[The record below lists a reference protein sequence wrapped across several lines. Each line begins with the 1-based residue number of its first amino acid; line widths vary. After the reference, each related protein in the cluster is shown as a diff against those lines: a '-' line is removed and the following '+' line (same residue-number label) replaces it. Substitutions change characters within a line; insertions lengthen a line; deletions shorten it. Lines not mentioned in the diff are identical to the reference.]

1 MTCKVL
7 LLTIITGFIG
17 AGNANAQTPGSGGT
31 TTTTNTITPLSPDDK
46 WELGIHVGTMLSN
59 GDIKSKPGFGV
70 GGHIRHSLDHV
81 FSLRG
86 NVSAGQFKGDDRP
99 KSARKHSTTYA
110 EVGGQAVITINNL
123 RFNRP
128 VRRVNL
134 NVFLGVG
141 ANTFKTKY
149 ENIPDFPASSGPAP
163 NGTFKGGINGNFN
176 GGAGIAY
183 RISPRV
189 NISVEETANIGF
201 GKSADYIDGDPNNA
215 FTLTSY
221 RDIVHY
227 MHVGLNFNLGIKKG
241 QSEPLYWINPM
252 STLQTDIAE
261 LKARPVYDPTDTDG
275 DGIIDAIDQEKTSP
289 AGARVDTRGVT
300 LDSDSDGLA
309 DFKDKEPYS
318 PPGYKVDAMGVAQ
331 IPKEPKLTEA
341 DVNKIVDGKLAGF
354 KPAAQQSQG
363 IIDWF
368 LPMIHYD
375 LDRYDIRRVEYE
387 NLFQVAQVMK
397 QNPSIRVVVAGHT
410 DKLSG
415 NNYNNVLSYNR
426 AKAAIDFL
434 VATHGVSRDRLLLN
448 WGGEDKGLVPSSGNS
463 LMNRRVE
470 FRVADGSDTEMGR
483 PEGPKAGKGS
493 FKGNKDAGY

>member
-17 AGNANAQTPGSGGT
+17 AANANAQTPGSGGT
-31 TTTTNTITPLSPDDK
+31 TTTTNTITPLSPNDK
-46 WELGIHVGTMLSN
+46 WELGINVGTMFSN
-59 GDIKSKPGFGV
+59 GDIQAIPGIGI

-86 NVSAGQFKGDDRP
+86 GISAGKFSGDDKGTNGRNY
-99 KSARKHSTTYA
+99 KTTYA
-110 EVGGQAVITINNL
+110 EASGQAVITINNL
-123 RFNRP
+123 RFTRP

-134 NVFLGVG
+134 NLFLGVG
-141 ANTFKTKY
+141 ASYFKTKY
-149 ENIPDFPASSGPAP
+149 DNIFDFPIAYGTAP
-163 NGTFKGGINGNFN
+163 RGTFDGGINGNAN
-176 GGAGIAY
+176 GGAGISY
-183 RISPRV
+183 RINSKV
-189 NISVEETANIGF
+189 NISVEHTVNVGF
-201 GKSADYIDGDPNNA
+201 GKAADYIDGDPNNA

-221 RDIVHY
+221 RDLVHY
-227 MHVGLNFNLGIKKG
+227 LHVGLNFNLGKKG

-252 STLQTDIAE
+252 SALQTDIAE

-309 DFKDKEPYS
+309 DYKDKEPYS

-341 DVNKIVDGKLAGF
+341 DVNKIVDGKLAAY

-397 QNPSIRVVVAGHT
+397 QNPSLRVVVSGHT

-448 WGGEDKGLVPSSGNS
+448 WGGEDKGLVPSNGNS

-470 FRVADGSDTEMGR
+470 FRVATGSDSEMGR